1 MKQRQRLLRN
11 YLIKRVRKDNNCIKT
26 SNRENNNNFIF
37 CINNETNNLS
47 YLNEDYPEE
56 YSTNKNV
63 LFKSKNGNIMNDFAN
78 RRNTI
83 NYNHNTSPFIY
94 KQKRNSSEL
103 SYEDIKNNHNNHYY
117 NSFLGNNDVIKNYN
131 DIIKKSKTN
140 FYIKSE
146 KNTIIKN
153 RKIKNNLE
161 NEKLQ
166 INNPNNINLLL
177 NNNSNYD
184 YKNISNKDYIE
195 RIDNINKNKI
205 INKNSYTNNSYNQYF
220 FENNDEHN
228 ITNIQNNNKA
238 YRINNIKENKKE
250 KYSETLK
257 RREENRKNFVKKN
270 LKYMLINNFNNNN
283 YYPISKNV
291 NNEKIII
298 KNVNQFIQGERKER
312 IFKRIYEKKNLLN
325 YYEKKSLKEP
335 KSVRNRL
342 QNLDYN
348 TLNNENI
355 HLLYNEN
362 DFLALKLNADEKSY
376 SKKVN
381 NDKYIHEKKNNKY
394 LGKNR
399 NYEENISINN
409 CSNVIERENFNE
421 KKNIKN
427 CKGINN
433 KLNENLSIFLEDKIK
448 KFPSYTEINYNK
460 LKNIKIENNYNIKKV
475 CKKKDIKFEIC
486 NVSNIN
492 IMGSN
497 NKLSNNSNNSGNLII
512 IFNNNEKN
520 KSHNIQ
526 INSKI
531 DKNDIKKK
539 VNNKDIKFINKLNID
554 AIEKFKDKLN
564 LKVYDYKNG
573 IKNNGIVT
581 FGVFQKYY
589 TFLQI
594 YM

>member
-250 KYSETLK
+250 KY
-257 RREENRKNFVKKN
+257 
-270 LKYMLINNFNNNN
+270 
-283 YYPISKNV
+283 
-291 NNEKIII
+291 
-298 KNVNQFIQGERKER
+298 
-312 IFKRIYEKKNLLN
+312 
-325 YYEKKSLKEP
+325 
-335 KSVRNRL
+335 
-342 QNLDYN
+342 
-348 TLNNENI
+348 
-355 HLLYNEN
+355 H
-362 DFLALKLNADEKSY
+362 
-376 SKKVN
+376 
-381 NDKYIHEKKNNKY
+381 
-394 LGKNR
+394 
-399 NYEENISINN
+399 
-409 CSNVIERENFNE
+409 
-421 KKNIKN
+421 
-427 CKGINN
+427 
-433 KLNENLSIFLEDKIK
+433 
-448 KFPSYTEINYNK
+448 
-460 LKNIKIENNYNIKKV
+460 
-475 CKKKDIKFEIC
+475 
-486 NVSNIN
+486 
-492 IMGSN
+492 
-497 NKLSNNSNNSGNLII
+497 
-512 IFNNNEKN
+512 
-520 KSHNIQ
+520 
-526 INSKI
+526 
-531 DKNDIKKK
+531 
-539 VNNKDIKFINKLNID
+539 
-554 AIEKFKDKLN
+554 KFK
-564 LKVYDYKNG
+564 
-573 IKNNGIVT
+573 
-581 FGVFQKYY
+581 FS
-589 TFLQI
+589 
-594 YM
+594 